1 MRAVFDPGADPVR
14 PELVAAIDRSW
25 EELGRPGTWWDAR
38 DKIAIADLARGAR
51 EGVDQPGHRRLHPAA
66 VDAARRI
73 AATPAAITEP
83 WVQEVCGAL
92 GETRY
97 VELIGVVARV
107 VAVGTFAQLLGL
119 EPVTLPDPTDGE
131 PTREPSPDGI
141 RKNHTW
147 VSMAMPVPP
156 FVLGAVPAAMAAMN
170 DLSET
175 LYMSM
180 DDMADPDWTRGD
192 LHRTQVELVAAAVS
206 HENQCFY

>member
-1 MRAVFDPGADPVR
+1 MRSVFDPGLDPVR
-14 PELVAAIDRSW
+14 PELVAAIDRCW
-25 EELGRPGTWWDAR
+25 DEVGRPGTWWDAEGKIGIAEVARAAR
-38 DKIAIADLARGAR
+38 D
-51 EGVDQPGHRRLHPAA
+51 GVDQPGIGRLHPGAA
-66 VDAARRI
+66 DAARRI

-83 WVQEVCGAL
+83 WVRDVCDAL

-97 VELIGVVARV
+97 VELVGVVARV
-107 VAVGTFAQLLGL
+107 VAVDTFAQLLGQ
-119 EPVTLPDPTDGE
+119 ESMTLPDPADGE
-131 PTREPSPDGI
+131 PTREPPPDGI

-180 DDMADPDWTRGD
+180 DEMADPDWARGN

-206 HENQCFY
+206 HENECFY